1 MELQIIGIDF
11 GTTFTTISFF
21 KNNKSELFEIDN
33 NYLIPTEVLIKNNEY
48 FCGNQIPINEEG
60 NIIKNFKT
68 KIGSNYYYNF
78 ENTKI
83 HINQIILIYLKYIKN
98 LINLNKHN
106 NTVISVP
113 SNFTNNQRIILK
125 NIFSEVG
132 FNIIRIINEPTSA
145 AISYGLSNTCNKEDK
160 ILVFDIGGGTLDI
173 TILEKD
179 ELFFEIVESIGN
191 QNLGGKN
198 FTDVIFD
205 DIKFK
210 FGLENFNNYEKN
222 ILWKKCNTVKEMF
235 VFSKIQIISYKEIF
249 YEISYSKFIKL
260 CKNLID
266 KIQNLIKS
274 IKNKNV
280 NRIILVGGSSKLT
293 IINDILKEFYKCDLN
308 SFENLQSVVSTGN
321 CKYANILNN
330 KNIVND
336 LIIIDCLQ
344 LSIGL
349 ETDDG
354 NFSIIIPKN
363 TTLPAVKKKQYRI
376 IEKDEDFKIKI
387 YQGERKIACKNKLL
401 YVLDLQKYFNNKDIN
416 KIIEVTFKIN
426 LNGIVEISIVNDYHN
441 INKKIDSKISK
452 YEINKLLKDANFN
465 LKKDSEKYKI
475 NKYIFIIERKILK
488 LLNEIKI
495 NKKLNDQIKNSKID
509 ELINIRNNLYT
520 YNLQMLIKLEK
531 KIINLN

>member
-1 MELQIIGIDF
+1 MESQILGIDF
-11 GTTFTTISFF
+11 GTTYTIISFF
-21 KNNKSELFEIDN
+21 KNNKSELFKIDN
-33 NYLIPTEVLIKNNEY
+33 NYLIPSEVLIKNNEY
-48 FCGNQIPINEEG
+48 YCGYQIPINEEG

-83 HINQIILIYLKYIKN
+83 HVNQVILIYLKYIKN
-98 LINLNKHN
+98 LINLNKDN

-113 SNFTNNQRIILK
+113 SNFTNNQRVTLK
-125 NIFSEVG
+125 QIFSEVG

-145 AISYGLSNTCNKEDK
+145 AISYGLSNTCDQEDK

-179 ELFFEIVESIGN
+179 ELFFEIIESLGN

-205 DIKFK
+205 DIKLK

-222 ILWKKCNTVKEMF
+222 ILWKKCNTIKEMF
-235 VFSKIQIISYKEIF
+235 IFSKIQIISYKEIY
-249 YEISYSKFIKL
+249 YEITYSKFIKL
-260 CKNLID
+260 CKNLINNI
-266 KIQNLIKS
+266 KNLIKS
-274 IKNKNV
+274 IENKNV
-280 NRIILVGGSSKLT
+280 NRIILVGGSSKLK
-293 IINDILKEFYKCDLN
+293 IINDILTEFYNCNLN
-308 SFENLQSVVSTGN
+308 SYEDLQSVVSKGN
-321 CKYANILNN
+321 CKYANILYK
-330 KNIVND
+330 KNIVSD
-336 LIIIDCLQ
+336 IIIIDCLQ
-344 LSIGL
+344 ISIGL

-363 TTLPAVKKKQYRI
+363 TPLPAIKKKKYRI
-376 IEKDEDFKIKI
+376 IEKNDDFKIKI

-401 YVLDLQKYFNNKDIN
+401 YILDLQKYFNKNDIN
-416 KIIEVTFKIN
+416 KIIEVIFKIN
-426 LNGIVEISIVNDYHN
+426 LNGIVEISILNDYYN
-441 INKKIDSKISK
+441 INEKIDSKISK

-465 LKKDSEKYKI
+465 IEKDSEKYKI

-488 LLNEIKI
+488 LLDEIKN
-495 NKKLNDQIKNSKID
+495 NKKLSNERKNSKIE
-509 ELINIRNNLYT
+509 ELQHIRNNIYN
-520 YNLQMLIKLEK
+520 YNLQMLIKIEK

>member
-1 MELQIIGIDF
+1 MESQILGIDF
-11 GTTFTTISFF
+11 GTTYTIISFF
-21 KNNKSELFEIDN
+21 KDNKSELFKIDN
-33 NYLIPTEVLIKNNEY
+33 NYLIPSEILIKNNEY
-48 FCGNQIPINEEG
+48 FCGYQIPINEGG

-78 ENTKI
+78 KNIKI
-83 HINQIILIYLKYIKN
+83 HVNQVILIYLKYIKN
-98 LINLNKHN
+98 LINLNKYN

-113 SNFTNNQRIILK
+113 SNFTNNQRVTLK

-145 AISYGLSNTCNKEDK
+145 AISYGLSNTCNQEDK

-179 ELFFEIVESIGN
+179 ELFFEVIESIGN
-191 QNLGGKN
+191 QNLGGKD
-198 FTDVIFD
+198 FTNVIFD
-205 DIKFK
+205 DIKLN

-222 ILWKKCNTVKEMF
+222 ILWKKCNMLKEMF
-235 VFSKIQIISYKEIF
+235 IFSKIQIISYKEIY
-249 YEISYSKFIKL
+249 YEITYSKFIKL

-266 KIQNLIKS
+266 KIKHLIKS

-280 NRIILVGGSSKLT
+280 NRIILVGGSSKLE
-293 IINDILKEFYKCDLN
+293 IINDILKEFYRCNLN
-308 SFENLQSVVSTGN
+308 CYEDLQSVVSIGN
-321 CKYANILNN
+321 CKYANILSQN
-330 KNIVND
+330 KLIND

-363 TTLPAVKKKQYRI
+363 TPLPAIKKKKYRI

-387 YQGERKIACKNKLL
+387 YQGERKIASKNKLL
-401 YVLDLQKYFNNKDIN
+401 YVLDLQKYFNNNDIN
-416 KIIEVTFKIN
+416 KIIDVTFKIN

-441 INKKIDSKISK
+441 INEKIDSKISK
-452 YEINKLLKDANFN
+452 YETNKLLEDANLN
-465 LKKDSEKYKI
+465 SKNDSEKYKI

-488 LLNEIKI
+488 LLNEIKN
-495 NKKLNDQIKNSKID
+495 NKKLNNESKNSKIY
-509 ELINIRNNLYT
+509 ELINIRNNLYN